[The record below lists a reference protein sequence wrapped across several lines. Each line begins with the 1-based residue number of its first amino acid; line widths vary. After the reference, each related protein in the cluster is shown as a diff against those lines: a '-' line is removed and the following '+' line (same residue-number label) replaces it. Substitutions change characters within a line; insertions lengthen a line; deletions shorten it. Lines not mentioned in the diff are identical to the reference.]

1 MVPRKEVSFAMRTL
15 LNQMRRLSKPY
26 LQHDGQVTPMQGRV
40 IGFVSS
46 HADRDVFQRD
56 LERAFEI
63 RRSTASAILQTM
75 ERDGL
80 LTREPVPYDARLKKL
95 VLTPRAVA
103 FSDAFLREM
112 ARVEA
117 IVTKGVS
124 PEEMDAFYRIIGKF
138 EDNLRACEE
147 ADACPPGDGRQ
158 GEEK

>member
-40 IGFVSS
+40 IGFVSH
-46 HADRDVFQRD
+46 HADQDVFQRD

-80 LTREPVPYDARLKKL
+80 LTREPVPYDAGSKSWCSPAGGRLQ
-95 VLTPRAVA
+95 RR
-103 FSDAFLREM
+103 FSPGNGTGGGDHHKGRE
-112 ARVEA
+112 
-117 IVTKGVS
+117 
-124 PEEMDAFYRIIGKF
+124 
-138 EDNLRACEE
+138 
-147 ADACPPGDGRQ
+147 PGGNEYLLSDHR
-158 GEEK
+158 EI